1 MKRILILFLAAVL
14 AVGMSSC
21 GSGSEASTSENGS
34 DSGVTGSGGSE
45 IGFTDY
51 DLVKDGK
58 SDYSIVIP
66 DEGLT
71 SAETLGYTDLK
82 VYFKEATGIEL
93 KILTDGEVQ
102 WSESVSYL
110 SVGNTKLLE
119 QAGVVVDDDVIGVNG
134 YRLETKGRSLFMAGG
149 KEYGTLYAVYHF
161 LRDCFGFEVY
171 AVDEIVVGKNIT
183 SVKLP
188 DYDLNVV
195 PDIQQLQAQYGN
207 LINDSMGALRL
218 GYQQWSQLWM
228 YGAIE
233 SSSKTIGFVH
243 NTLSYVPLDD
253 WAEEH
258 PEWFS
263 SDRSQLCLS
272 NEEMYRTALLPA
284 VKEMIESKPDVL
296 NISVTQMDVRTW
308 CDCALCSADKQKY
321 GTDAGNNVKFGN
333 KLAKDIRE
341 WLAVEHPGR
350 KVNVVI
356 FAYHNSEAAPAVYNK
371 ETDSYEPMEESLKFE
386 ENLVLWWCPSSANYK
401 EPLTEGANRNYLESM
416 KAWSTMAHT
425 IYVWNYDTNYACYL
439 ANYNTFDVLQKNMQF
454 FRDYNVQLLFNQGEH
469 NQPKGTDFTDLS
481 IYLTSKLRWNVDA
494 DYEGLIEDFF
504 KNYYKTASDEMLK
517 LFNHLR
523 VWENYM
529 ESVLGFNGLKNNT
542 PVSAKYWPK
551 GVLDSF
557 MEEIDAAYQAIE
569 PLKNSAPSTYEKLYW
584 RICTESLT
592 FRYAI
597 ITLYSSEYTQSE
609 LLEMKLAFRA
619 DADRI
624 GIGYFRE
631 TGTINQLYSNW
642 GIA

>member
-1 MKRILILFLAAVL
+1 MKRIFLFLLAAIL
-14 AVGMSSC
+14 AFGASACGKGTGTSASEDGSS
-21 GSGSEASTSENGS
+21 S
-34 DSGVTGSGGSE
+34 DGSGGESSV
-45 IGFTDY
+45 GLTDY
-51 DLVKDGK
+51 DLVKNGR
-58 SDYSIVIP
+58 SDYAIVIP
-66 DEGLT
+66 GEGLT
-71 SAETLGYTDLK
+71 SAETLGYGDLR
-82 VYFKEATGIEL
+82 VYFKEATGVEL
-93 KILTDGEVQ
+93 EILTDDKVQ
-102 WSESVSYL
+102 WSEGVSYL
-110 SVGNTKLLE
+110 SVGNTKLLG
-119 QAGVVVDDDVIGVNG
+119 QAGVAVDDDIVGVNG

-171 AVDEIVVGKNIT
+171 AIDEIAINKNVT
-183 SVKLP
+183 SAKLP
-188 DYDLNVV
+188 DYAVNVV
-195 PDIQQLQAQYGN
+195 PDIQQLQAQYGS

-218 GYQQWSQLWM
+218 GYQQWAQLWM
-228 YGAIE
+228 YGAIG
-233 SSSKTIGFVH
+233 SSSKNIGFVH
-243 NTLSYVPLDD
+243 NTLSYVSLDD

-263 SDRSQLCLS
+263 SDKSQLCLS
-272 NEEMYRTALLPA
+272 NEEMYETALLPA

-308 CDCALCSADKQKY
+308 CDCPVCSADKQKY

-333 KLAKDIRE
+333 KLAKDVRE
-341 WLAVEHPGR
+341 WLAAEHPGR

-356 FAYHNSEAAPAVYNK
+356 FAYHNSEGAPAVFNK
-371 ETDSYEPMEESLKFE
+371 DQNCYEPMEESLKFE

-469 NQPKGTDFTDLS
+469 NQARGTDFTDLS

-504 KNYYKTASDEMLK
+504 KNYYKDAAGEMLD

-542 PVSAKYWPK
+542 PVQAKYWPK
-551 GVLDSF
+551 GVLDGF
-557 MEEIDAAYQAIE
+557 MAEIDGAYKAIE
-569 PLKNSAPSTYEKLYW
+569 PLKERDPATYEKLYL
-584 RICTESLT
+584 RICAESLT

-597 ITLYSSEYTQSE
+597 ITLYPSEYTQSE
-609 LLEMKLAFRA
+609 LLAMKLAFQA

-624 GIGYFRE
+624 GIGYFKE
-631 TGTINQLYSNW
+631 TGTINQLYANW